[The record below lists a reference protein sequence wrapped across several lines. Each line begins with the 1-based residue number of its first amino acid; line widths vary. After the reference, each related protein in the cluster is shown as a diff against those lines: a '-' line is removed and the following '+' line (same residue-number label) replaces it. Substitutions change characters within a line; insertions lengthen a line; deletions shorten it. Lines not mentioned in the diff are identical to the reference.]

1 MSGRASDAGASGC
14 DVRACKAG
22 LGLGS
27 AHRLSS
33 GIDDDTTETTR
44 GSVSDAR
51 RLTMSLLGNPAAT
64 RCVCSGHAA
73 RRRGGAREPRH
84 VAYIMLPARRT
95 KRATCTRVCTK
106 PAEHVPWRLKLS
118 QAGIRRPDTR
128 TARAGGK
135 RLAPARRWGGGR
147 NARARRLG
155 SRDSSCPSTRP
166 PHTPRRKRA
175 GVEPRPQGEFA
186 RGRRGGHVEAARCQ
200 RSTG

>member
-1 MSGRASDAGASGC
+1 M
-14 DVRACKAG
+14 RACKAG

-128 TARAGGK
+128 TASAGGK

-155 SRDSSCPSTRP
+155 SRQTSCPSVHP
-166 PHTPRRKRA
+166 PRIPRRKRA
-175 GVEPRPQGEFA
+175 RVQLQPQASSCGDATAGV
-186 RGRRGGHVEAARCQ
+186 RGALLRR